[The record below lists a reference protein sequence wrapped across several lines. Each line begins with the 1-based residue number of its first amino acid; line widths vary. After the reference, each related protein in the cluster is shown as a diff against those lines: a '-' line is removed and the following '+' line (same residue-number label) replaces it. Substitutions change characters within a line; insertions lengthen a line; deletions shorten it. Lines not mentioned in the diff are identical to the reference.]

1 MKSLVKRVLIL
12 GGLFCVTLFLMYK
25 SELKSIFIKDKIYIV
40 FDVQKDS
47 YLPVDWGEYAS
58 LFPENFNPMLIRENS
73 SELSKLNDKQRFKFD
88 SINHVLFK
96 YPRKTIQTKDGFREY
111 SIGVANGLALGF
123 TVLDSSKIELRKI
136 QDLNVI
142 SVDSLLQLIPELY
155 YALPQR
161 KSKGGDRK
169 FYIIVQDQ
177 SKAMKLKVVPFVRE
191 LD

>member
-1 MKSLVKRVLIL
+1 MKSFVKRILIL

-88 SINHVLFK
+88 SINHVLLK
-96 YPRKTIQTKDGFREY
+96 YPRKTIQTKNGIKKY

-123 TVLDSSKIELRKI
+123 TVLNSNKIKVKKIE
-136 QDLNVI
+136 DLNVI

-155 YALPQR
+155 YALPQN
-161 KSKGGDRK
+161 KSKSVGREI
-169 FYIIVQDQ
+169 YIIERDKD
-177 SKAMKLKVVPFVRE
+177 KATKLKVVPFVRE
-191 LD
+191 YD